1 MTRRE
6 RPVPP
11 RYEEI
16 AVDLARRIVDHEYR
30 EGERV
35 LGRSHLAGTYKV
47 SPETV
52 RRAIAILHDRG
63 IVRAVPGS
71 GIRIVSR
78 QAAVEF
84 LESLQTRSAIVEL
97 QEQVTDLLAQ
107 RRALDDRLEE
117 ACTRLAALAGRAL
130 AAARR
135 VEEVTIPAGSWLVGR
150 TLGSSRL
157 RNVSGATV
165 IAVVRNGEEYYS
177 PSPDFTFAA
186 GDLLL
191 IVGPEVARE
200 RLERAI
206 ARPDPPSEAVGN
218 EVAASP

>member
-1 MTRRE
+1 MSKRE

-16 AVDLARRIVDHEYR
+16 AVDLARRIVDYEYR

-63 IVRAVPGS
+63 VVRAVPGS

-78 QAAVEF
+78 QAAVEY
-84 LESLQTRSAIVEL
+84 LESLRTRSAIVEL
-97 QEQVTDLLAQ
+97 QEQVADLLAQ
-107 RRALDDRLEE
+107 RREIDEKLED

-135 VEEVTIPAGSWLVGR
+135 VEEVTIPAGSWLAGR
-150 TLGSSRL
+150 TLGESRL
-157 RNVSGATV
+157 RNISGATV
-165 IAVVRNGEEYYS
+165 IAVVRGTEEYYS

-191 IVGPEVARE
+191 IVGPETARE
-200 RLERAI
+200 RLEKAL
-206 ARPDPPSEAVGN
+206 ALPEPPPGAVSTDGAP
-218 EVAASP
+218 VP